1 MSGYRDNYEFF
12 QERDTEVF
20 GISADA
26 WASHAEF
33 RKQLELPF
41 DLLSDWDRTVMP
53 AYGAFSVR
61 TKIANRWS
69 FLVDTDG
76 TIVYTQHTGL
86 NEPRDVEEM
95 MDEVDSLYQGQAE
108 Q

>member
-1 MSGYRDNYEFF
+1 M
-12 QERDTEVF
+12 F
-20 GISADA
+20 GISADG

-33 RKQLELPF
+33 HKQLDLPF

-69 FLVDTDG
+69 FLIDKGGV
-76 TIVYTQHTGL
+76 IVYTQHTGL
-86 NEPRDVEEM
+86 NEPRDVNEM
-95 MDEVDSLYQGQAE
+95 MDEVDSLYQEQTGQ
-108 Q
+108 

>member
-1 MSGYRDNYEFF
+1 M
-12 QERDTEVF
+12 F

-26 WASHAEF
+26 WSSHAEF
-33 RKQLELPF
+33 ARQLELPF
-41 DLLSDWDRTVMP
+41 DLLSDWERTVMP

-69 FLVDTDG
+69 FLIDKEG
-76 TIVYTQHTGL
+76 IIRYTQHTGL
-86 NEPRDVEEM
+86 NEPRDVEAM
-95 MDEVDSLYQGQAE
+95 MAEVDKVYNE

>member
-1 MSGYRDNYEFF
+1 M
-12 QERDTEVF
+12 
-20 GISADA
+20 SADG

-33 RKQLELPF
+33 ERQLELPF

-61 TKIANRWS
+61 TKIASRWS
-69 FLVDTDG
+69 FLIDKQGV
-76 TIVYTQHTGL
+76 VRYTQHTGL
-86 NEPRDVEEM
+86 NDPRDVEAM
-95 MDEVDSLYQGQAE
+95 KAEVEKLYQE

>member
-1 MSGYRDNYEFF
+1 M
-12 QERDTEVF
+12 
-20 GISADA
+20 SADG

-33 RKQLELPF
+33 KRQLEIPF

-53 AYGAFSVR
+53 AYGAFSER

-69 FLVDTDG
+69 FLIDKEGV
-76 TIVYTQHTGL
+76 IRYTQHSGL
-86 NEPRDVEEM
+86 NEPRDIEAMMQAVEE
-95 MDEVDSLYQGQAE
+95 LYQE